1 MRQWRR
7 NVPLPVSQTP
17 DSIIL
22 RPHPSSWHGLAQ
34 ANFARAST
42 DPDIRT
48 FRSELSIA
56 TDRPVLMS
64 GHQAMLWHP
73 GILAKWLAMN
83 AAADALGTCE
93 TIWLSVDQDDNDGVS
108 LRVPVRRDGVLH
120 GLDVKLDS
128 PLAAPGT
135 ATGSRPTARSGPLT
149 AAIGA
154 DDITPPSVRDHVPH
168 LAQAIDYFS
177 STSSLAEQLTLTTA
191 KFVRWFGLERAT
203 PAELLFASDLS
214 KTTAFKSI
222 VSRMISD
229 PGSCVA
235 TYNQA
240 VMHAADADLRPL
252 TVVSSRNRY
261 ELPLWLLRVG
271 EPRRK
276 VFSDEL
282 ASLSESDRARLAP
295 RALLM
300 TGLIRAYGCDL
311 FIHGTGGEKYDLAT
325 ERWLGSWLG
334 LELAPK
340 VAASAT
346 LTLPLADG
354 PVPTPSH
361 VAKAAWRLHH
371 ARHHPA
377 ALGLPDV
384 QMQKDALVAAIKA
397 AKMNKHDPR
406 PLYRELSALL
416 DQARIDGAPEL
427 SRLQHQLA
435 LARQGLVESSLTT
448 DRTWPFMLYSRE
460 ALSAL
465 NNSIRAQFGHV
476 QAQSG
481 GHAVGSSGYPHSPSG
496 AVSDDIP
503 APNTPTQKSS
513 SA

>member
-1 MRQWRR
+1 M
-7 NVPLPVSQTP
+7 PLPVSTAP

-22 RPHPSSWHGLAQ
+22 RPHPSTWPQLAQ
-34 ANFARAST
+34 SHFARASS
-42 DPDIRT
+42 DADIRT

-56 TDRPVLMS
+56 IDRPVLMS

-83 AAADALGTCE
+83 AAAEAVGTCE
-93 TIWLSVDQDDNDGVS
+93 TIWLSVDQDDNDGAV
-108 LRVPVRRDGVLH
+108 LRVPVRRDGALH
-120 GLDVKLDS
+120 ALEIKLDS

-149 AAIGA
+149 AALRA
-154 DDITPPSVRDHVPH
+154 DDITPRSVREHVPH

-191 KFVRWFGLERAT
+191 KFVRWFELERAT
-203 PAELLFASDLS
+203 PAELLFASDIA
-214 KTTAFKSI
+214 KTTAFQGI
-222 VSRMISD
+222 IARMISD

-240 VMHAADADLRPL
+240 VLHAADADLRPL
-252 TVVSSRNRY
+252 AVVASRNRY
-261 ELPLWLLRVG
+261 ELPLWLLRTG

-276 VFSDEL
+276 VYSDEL
-282 ASLSESDRARLAP
+282 ATLSESDRARLAP

-325 ERWLGSWLG
+325 ERWFASWLG
-334 LELAPK
+334 LTLAPM
-340 VAASAT
+340 VAATAT

-354 PVPTPSH
+354 PIPTPLH

-377 ALGLPDV
+377 ALGLPEL
-384 QMQKDALVAAIKA
+384 QRRKDALVAAVQAGKV
-397 AKMNKHDPR
+397 AKQGQR
-406 PLYRELSALL
+406 ALYRELSALL

-435 LARQGLVESSLTT
+435 LARQGLAESSLAT
-448 DRTWPFMLYSRE
+448 DRTWPFMLASRE
-460 ALSAL
+460 ALTAL
-465 NNSIRAQFGHV
+465 NASIRAQF
-476 QAQSG
+476 QTAP
-481 GHAVGSSGYPHSPSG
+481 ASSHS
-496 AVSDDIP
+496 
-503 APNTPTQKSS
+503 T
-513 SA
+513 